1 MALHQH
7 ERSANLAQAEA
18 ALAMEVADLV
28 ERFDLT
34 AAEVL
39 VALSSIQSRWAGYQ
53 LRDERDSKSACLGV
67 GGVMGALGGIAAPI
81 IETRD

>member
-7 ERSANLAQAEA
+7 ERSANLAEAEA
-18 ALAMEVADLV
+18 ALTMAVGDLV
-28 ERFDLT
+28 KQFDLT

-53 LRDERDSKSACLGV
+53 LRDERDSKS
-67 GGVMGALGGIAAPI
+67 
-81 IETRD
+81 